1 MGAEAAAAGSNSC
14 VELALHLNLLTCL
27 TAKRAAAALPG
38 INKQAAAQRLVLGG
52 ASEWGGVGESR
63 IGRGMALASKQQLSS
78 VRDLRNM
85 ATWVGNFCKGRGISG
100 ARASEGLDCKIAAP
114 SCHVRRTNM

>member
-63 IGRGMALASKQQLSS
+63 IGRGMALASMQQLSS
-78 VRDLRNM
+78 VKEHGWGIFVKAGGL
-85 ATWVGNFCKGRGISG
+85 VGPARRKGW
-100 ARASEGLDCKIAAP
+100 IAKSPRLA
-114 SCHVRRTNM
+114 VM

>member
-52 ASEWGGVGESR
+52 ARGVGESR

-85 ATWVGNFCKGRGISG
+85 ATWVGNFCKGRGIGG
-100 ARASEGLDCKIAAP
+100 ARVPEGPNCKITAP
-114 SCHVRRTNM
+114 NCFVRRTNM

>member
-52 ASEWGGVGESR
+52 ARGVGESR
-63 IGRGMALASKQQLSS
+63 IGRGMALASMQQLSS
-78 VRDLRNM
+78 VKEHGWGIFVKAGGL
-85 ATWVGNFCKGRGISG
+85 VGPARRKGW
-100 ARASEGLDCKIAAP
+100 IAKSPRLA
-114 SCHVRRTNM
+114 VM